1 MRSDSGIVD
10 DEQTFKRSAG
20 ASDGIRI
27 FCVCALDA
35 SALNLRGRSAFTEL
49 IFGSY
54 GRAYRIATTLLCKD
68 RTRRLRVPKQTPY
81 AERCGHR
88 NDSIAGFGVG
98 AR

>member
-1 MRSDSGIVD
+1 MQSDSGIVD
-10 DEQTFKRSAG
+10 NEQTFKRSAG

-54 GRAYRIATTLLCKD
+54 GRACRIATTLLCKD
-68 RTRRLRVPKQTPY
+68 RTRRLRVPTAC

-88 NDSIAGFGVG
+88 NDSIADFGVG